1 MKQISSIILML
12 LCIAF
17 TPSFAQTSTADSST
31 TFKVSGACGMC
42 KQRIEKSLKIKGIS
56 KAKWDVPTNMLSVT
70 YNPEEISL
78 GAIHKHIA
86 GIGHDTEKEK
96 ADQKTYESLPDCC
109 RYRDLQGTHGE
120 DEGADEH
127 AEEGAPAVVRGV
139 VLEEDSKG
147 NFKPLEGA
155 TAMWLGTTKGVATN
169 AEGVFALPYEPGQDK
184 LVISYAGRKADT
196 LQVDDHGQVK
206 VVMASGKEL
215 KEVKVTAGRASTYIN
230 GYNPFRTAVM
240 TQKELFKAACCN
252 LSESFETNPSV
263 DVSYS
268 DAVTGSKQ
276 IQLLGLSGVYTQLT
290 VENLPG
296 PRGLATSLGL
306 NSIAGPWVESI
317 ELTKGIGSVVNG
329 YESIAG
335 QINVELK
342 KPANTD
348 RLHVNGY
355 VNTMGKSDLNLN
367 YAQKLGS
374 KWSTMLLLH
383 DDFLYNK
390 VDQNK
395 DGFVDLPTG
404 NLFSG
409 VNRWQYQGTNLMG
422 QFGVKVLTDNRIG
435 GSINYDESKHK
446 GGTNEYGLGID
457 TRRYE
462 AFGKLGYIFPEKK
475 YQSIGLQLSAFN
487 HKQDSYFGLT
497 QYNGRQQNFYA
508 NLIYQSIIGNTA
520 HKFKTG
526 LSFLYDKYNEQLNTA
541 NYQRSEVVPGGFFE
555 YTFEPVD
562 KFTVVAGMRA
572 DHNSLFGAF
581 VTPRLNVR
589 YQPLNNTTIRA
600 SFGRGQRTANIFAEN
615 NGALVSARQVQI
627 LNPAAGGAYGLDPEV
642 SWNKGISVDQKF
654 MLFGRNANVGI
665 DFYRNDFQ
673 NQVVVDYENPRLLK
687 FYNLEGKSF
696 SNSFQA
702 EVSMMPVAR
711 LELRLAYRYFDVK
724 TEYSNQL
731 LQKPLTS
738 KHRAFANAAYEVSGW
753 KFDYTFNLIGPK
765 RLPSTE
771 GNPHHYMLM
780 NESPSYVLMNA
791 QISKTLGK
799 SKAVDLYL
807 GGENL
812 TNFMQHG
819 AVLASDQPFGPYFD
833 ASMIWGPV
841 NGRQI
846 YAGFR
851 YTIK

>member
-1 MKQISSIILML
+1 MKKIRSIILML

-17 TPSFAQTSTADSST
+17 THTYAQTATQDSSA

-42 KQRIEKSLKIKGIS
+42 KQRIEKSLKIKGVS

-70 YNPEEISL
+70 YNPAEISL
-78 GAIHKHIA
+78 DGIHKHIA

-96 ADQKTYESLPDCC
+96 ATQKVYESLPDCC

-120 DEGADEH
+120 DEGAEHHDE
-127 AEEGAPAVVRGV
+127 EAPAVVRGV

-155 TAMWLGTTKGVATN
+155 TAMWLGTTKGVASN
-169 AEGVFALPYEPGQDK
+169 AEGVFTLPYEPGQEK
-184 LVISYAGRKADT
+184 LVISYAGRKPDT

-215 KEVKVTAGRASTYIN
+215 KEVRVTSGRASTYIN

-541 NYQRSEVVPGGFFE
+541 NYQRSEAVPGGFFE

-589 YQPLNNTTIRA
+589 YQPVNNTTIRA

-654 MLFGRNANVGI
+654 ILFGRNANVGI

-702 EVSMMPVAR
+702 EVSVMPVAR

>member
-1 MKQISSIILML
+1 MKKILFL
-12 LCIAF
+12 LLVLCTATLF
-17 TPSFAQTSTADSST
+17 THAQTAAQDNSA

-42 KQRIEKSLKIKGIS
+42 KQRIEKALKIKGIS
-56 KAKWDVPTNMLSVT
+56 KAKWDVPTNMLTVVF
-70 YNPEEISL
+70 NPADISL
-78 GAIHKHIA
+78 EGIHKHIA

-96 ADQKTYESLPDCC
+96 AEQKVYESLPDCC
-109 RYRDLQGTHGE
+109 RYRDLTGTHGE
-120 DEGADEH
+120 DEGAEEH
-127 AEEGAPAVVRGV
+127 GEEGAPAVVRGV
-139 VLEEDSKG
+139 VLEEDNKG

-169 AEGVFALPYEPGQDK
+169 AEGVFTLPYEPGQEK

-215 KEVKVTAGRASTYIN
+215 KEVRVTSGRASTYIN

-317 ELTKGIGSVVNG
+317 ELTKGVGSVVNG

-342 KPANTD
+342 KPGNTD
-348 RLHVNGY
+348 RLHLNGY
-355 VNTMGKSDLNLN
+355 VNTMGKSDINFN
-367 YAQKLGS
+367 YAQKLGA

-383 DDFLYNK
+383 DNFLYNK
-390 VDQNK
+390 VDQNR

-409 VNRWQYQGTNLMG
+409 INRWQYQGTNGLMG
-422 QFGVKVLTDNRIG
+422 QFGVKILTDDRTG
-435 GSINYDESKHK
+435 GAMAFSEAKHK
-446 GGTNEYGLGID
+446 GGTDVYGLGID

-462 AFGKLGYIFPEKK
+462 VFGKLGYVFPEKK
-475 YQSIGLQLSAFN
+475 YQSIGLQVSAFN
-487 HKQDSYFGLT
+487 HQQDSYFGLT
-497 QYNGRQQNFYA
+497 QYNGEQQNFYA

-526 LSFLYDKYNEQLNTA
+526 LSFLYDAYREDMNAA
-541 NYQRSEVVPGGFFE
+541 NFQRKEAVPGGFVE
-555 YTFEPVD
+555 YTYNPVD
-562 KFTVVAGMRA
+562 KFTLVAGLRA

-589 YQPLNNTTIRA
+589 YQPLTNTTIRG

-654 MLFGRNANVGI
+654 KLFGRTATAGI

-673 NQVVVDYENPRLLK
+673 NQVVVDYENPRLLQ
-687 FYNLEGKSF
+687 FYNLDGKSF

-702 EVSMMPVAR
+702 EVSVMPITR
-711 LELRLAYRYFDVK
+711 LELRLAYRYFDVQTK
-724 TEYSNQL
+724 YGTEL
-731 LQKPLTS
+731 LQKPLTA

-753 KFDYTFNLIGPK
+753 KFDYTFNLIGSK

-780 NESPSYVLMNA
+780 TESPSYVLMNA
-791 QISKTLGK
+791 QVSKALGK
-799 SKAVDLYL
+799 AKAVELYL

-812 TNFMQHG
+812 TNYMQHG

-841 NGRQI
+841 NGRQL